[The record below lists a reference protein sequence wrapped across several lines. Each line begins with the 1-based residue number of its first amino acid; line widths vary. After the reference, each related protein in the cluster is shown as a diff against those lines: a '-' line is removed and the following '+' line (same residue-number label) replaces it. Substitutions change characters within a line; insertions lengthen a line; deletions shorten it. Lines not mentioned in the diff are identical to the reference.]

1 VNISP
6 HPQTTPFTYTFHF
19 VRVGWGHRRNH
30 PRQVPSQSVHRFR
43 LPRGS
48 KFTIPHR
55 LRKWLLQQCYALTCY
70 TVILAA
76 DLKACSPVNL
86 ILKYADDTNLLVPQ
100 CSDTSIL
107 DELEA
112 IRNWTRLNKMQL
124 NVKKTIELVFT
135 TPTLASLYQI
145 PYPI

>member
-1 VNISP
+1 ML
-6 HPQTTPFTYTFHF
+6 Y
-19 VRVGWGHRRNH
+19 
-30 PRQVPSQSVHRFR
+30 
-43 LPRGS
+43 
-48 KFTIPHR
+48 
-55 LRKWLLQQCYALTCY
+55 
-70 TVILAA
+70 VILAA
-76 DLKACSPVNL
+76 DLKACSPVNI
-86 ILKYADDTNLLVPQ
+86 ILKYADDTNILLPQ